1 MKWILTYLFP
11 IGFAHLISLVAI
23 SQDNFSDGIN
33 AYNQK
38 DYALAVSKFEKVLT
52 NNPNNTS
59 AWYNLGLSNVG
70 LKSYGNAIWNF
81 EKVLKYIPNDSQ
93 VEEKIAYCYN
103 QMYPDVEWQPRLNS
117 FESSLYS
124 LSPNTWSLISIVLS
138 VLSSIL
144 LIFYFTRKKG
154 GIKSA
159 VLALNVFVVCCLISS
174 LVFCSKATSYYSNE
188 NFAVVT
194 SKSIPTFIGNSAS
207 PTTKIS
213 EGNRVEILFQ
223 EKNGQVTIETSNGER
238 HIVFLKDLN
247 II

>member
-1 MKWILTYLFP
+1 MKWNLTYLFP
-11 IGFAHLISLVAI
+11 FAFAVIISFIAT
-23 SQDNFSDGIN
+23 SQDHFSKGIN

-38 DYALAVSKFEKVLT
+38 DYALAVSKFEKVIAS
-52 NNPNNTS
+52 NPNNSS

-70 LKSYGNAIWNF
+70 LKSYGQAIWNF

-144 LIFYFTRKKG
+144 LIIYFTRKKG
-154 GIKSA
+154 GIKGA

-174 LVFCSKATSYYSNE
+174 LIICSKATSYYSNK

-213 EGNRVEILFQ
+213 EGNRVEIVEEMKDDFV
-223 EKNGQVTIETSNGER
+223 QVKTSTGEL
-238 HIVFLKDLN
+238 HVVHVNELSFI
-247 II
+247 